1 MDVFRPTPVS
11 MNGPTKVTQ
20 SPVTTGTSVLGVR
33 FNGGIVLAADKLASY
48 GSLARFRNC
57 PRLLKVNETTMLGC
71 TGDYADFQY
80 LQRII
85 EQIAIDDDCKDDGFQ
100 LTPKSLYSWLT
111 RVLYNKR
118 SKFDPLW
125 TTFVVGGIEDGK
137 EFLAFVDKLGTAYE
151 DPVIATGYGAYIATP
166 LLRSAYEQAQGNLT
180 EAQAVAAIEECMRVL
195 YYRDARS
202 HNKYLVGVIRQ
213 GDGKV
218 TSSIVEPPELTTN
231 WEVQKY
237 VVGYN

>member
-1 MDVFRPTPVS
+1 MDAFPVAS
-11 MNGPTKVTQ
+11 APFGDPRRVTQ
-20 SPVTTGTSVLGVR
+20 TPVTTGTSVLGLR

-57 PRLLKVNETTMLGC
+57 PRLMKVNENTMLGC

-85 EQIAIDDDCKDDGFQ
+85 EQQAIDDDSKDDGFQ
-100 LTPKSLYSWLT
+100 VSPKSLYSWLT

-125 TTFVVGGIEDGK
+125 TTFVVGGIQDGQ
-137 EFLAFVDKLGTAYE
+137 EYLAFVDKLGTAYE
-151 DPVIATGYGAYIATP
+151 DPVIATGYGAYIAIP
-166 LLRSAYEQAQGNLT
+166 MLRSAYEEKQGNLT
-180 EAQAVAAIEECMRVL
+180 EQEAIRVIEDCMRVL

-202 HNKYLVGVIRQ
+202 FNKYHIGVIRND
-213 GDGKV
+213 DGKV
-218 TSSIVEPPELTTN
+218 SSSIVEPPELTTN
-231 WEVQKY
+231 WDIQSY
-237 VVGYN
+237 VVGYE